1 MKTMQRGGL
10 PLKAHRCIV
19 AYGLALLWFVPVFS
33 PAQEETKRDL
43 HDYAEININQYFEP
57 DEELVLSGE
66 GQNKAKALAFYSR
79 GRTFESK
86 GKLDGAIESYLKVLE
101 NQPEQFFLARKT
113 AYLMAR
119 NGSNDE
125 ALRLLEKSLEDNPN
139 EPYAHIALSE
149 FLVTYQSNE
158 QSGRDR
164 AFAAIEEA
172 VEKFPA
178 EPAVYEHLSKLYLMN
193 NQREEARDLLAKAAE
208 QENDDP
214 RFWLRLGAIAIRV
227 WPRLDSS
234 SGPQARQ
241 QIVNEIYG
249 KALEKAG
256 DDSRVTET
264 VGDFYHA
271 TRQFDAAIRAYVDV
285 IEAQPDQ
292 LKVREK
298 LAHVYG
304 AKGDEEKVIQT
315 LQEIL
320 EIDSESAETHKRLAQ
335 IFMRNEDFLSA
346 IPHLRK
352 SLEITKGS
360 ATEYGALARMMIES
374 DEHEAAVEFLG
385 EAAYLF
391 PENPD
396 FPFLMTF
403 SLGRLERWE
412 ESVEQFEATV
422 ELAGGEQAQM
432 LNESFFFRYAAAHER
447 SGEFDRAEE
456 LFRKTIEMIAK
467 KDPDEQ
473 NQQFTATVYNYLG
486 YMWLE
491 NDKNLDEAGELIKT
505 AVDLDPESGAI
516 ADSLGWYYFK
526 RNRYEEAKTELLRAE
541 QLIEEPDP
549 VIYDHIAQAFYMLGE
564 WEEALDY
571 MKKAVEMDPEN
582 EEFAERL
589 KDYEEAPKETPAPA
603 KEPAAPESDS
613 EEEASGELK
622 PAA

>member
-10 PLKAHRCIV
+10 LPKAHRCIV
-19 AYGLALLWFVPVFS
+19 AYGLAVLGCCVLVFPV
-33 PAQEETKRDL
+33 AAETNRDL

-57 DEELVLSGE
+57 DERLLLSGD
-66 GQNKAKALAFYSR
+66 GQKKAQALAHYSR
-79 GRTFESK
+79 GRSLETK
-86 GKLDGAIESYLKVLE
+86 GKLDGAITSYLKVLE
-101 NQPEQFFLARKT
+101 NQPDQFFLARKT

-125 ALRLLEKSLEDNPN
+125 ALRLLEESLENNPN

-149 FLVTYQSNE
+149 FLVTYQGNE

-164 AFAAIEEA
+164 AFSVIEKA

-193 NQREEARDLLAKAAE
+193 NQREEARELLARAAQ
-208 QENDDP
+208 QENEDP

-227 WPRLDSS
+227 WPRLDNTA
-234 SGPQARQ
+234 GPQVRQ
-241 QIVNEIYG
+241 QVVNEIYG
-249 KALEKAG
+249 EALEKAG
-256 DDSRVTET
+256 DDLRVIET

-285 IEAQPDQ
+285 IDAQPDQ

-320 EIDSESAETHKRLAQ
+320 EIDPESAETHKRLAQ
-335 IFMRNEDFLSA
+335 IFMRNEDYLSA

-412 ESVEQFEATV
+412 ESVEQFKATV
-422 ELAGGEQAQM
+422 KLAGGEQAQM

-467 KDPDEQ
+467 KDPDQQ

-549 VIYDHIAQAFYMLGE
+549 VIFDHIAQAFFMLGE
-564 WEEALDY
+564 REEALDY
-571 MKKAVEMDPEN
+571 MRKAVEMDPEN
-582 EEFAERL
+582 EEFTERL
-589 KDYEEAPKETPAPA
+589 KSYEESPAKTPDPKPASATPEDAPKEEAPA
-603 KEPAAPESDS
+603 
-613 EEEASGELK
+613 EEK